1 MTTEPLAT
9 ADEDTN
15 ATQSTSHSTRR
26 WPHYDWSGTVGAILL
41 AASTFT
47 PSLLPRAWY
56 LQGLVAGVTGAMG
69 YGVGVVVAWFVREV
83 TQWHPSPGTRRR
95 AWQVLAVLGGLTG
108 VISLYGGWRV
118 QVQIHELVGV
128 APPAAYRSVL
138 ILLLGTATFVGLV
151 ALARVLRRFARW
163 VAKVLRRF
171 FPARLARLVRPLAVV
186 VVTLVVIGLVNGVI
200 FRAFVSASNAIFSV
214 KDGTT
219 TEGTV
224 QPTATERSGSPSSL
238 IGWNT
243 LGRQGRDFVGVGP
256 TVADI
261 STFTGQPAME
271 PVRVYAGLQSAP
283 TVTDRVNLAIND
295 LQRAG
300 GFDRKALVVVT
311 TTGTGWV
318 DEASVDTVEYMY
330 GGDTAIV
337 AMQYS
342 YLPSWISFLVDQS
355 KAQEAGAAL
364 FNGVYDAWAKLP
376 ASSRPKLFAFGE
388 SLGTFGGETAFSGL
402 ADIRNRTSGIVFA
415 GPPNFNTLWAQLV
428 AGRDAGSPERLPVY
442 QNGQTVRWAATP
454 ADLSR
459 PTSAWDNPRMV
470 YLQHASDPVV
480 WWSPNLLLHRPD
492 WLSEP
497 RGADVSPSMRWLPW
511 ITFWQVSADLAFS
524 TGVPPG
530 HGHVYKQEYVDA
542 WAAVAQPDG
551 WTADDTT
558 RLRAIIAPH

>member
-1 MTTEPLAT
+1 M
-9 ADEDTN
+9 
-15 ATQSTSHSTRR
+15 
-26 WPHYDWSGTVGAILL
+26 
-41 AASTFT
+41 
-47 PSLLPRAWY
+47 
-56 LQGLVAGVTGAMG
+56 
-69 YGVGVVVAWFVREV
+69 
-83 TQWHPSPGTRRR
+83 
-95 AWQVLAVLGGLTG
+95 
-108 VISLYGGWRV
+108 
-118 QVQIHELVGV
+118 
-128 APPAAYRSVL
+128 
-138 ILLLGTATFVGLV
+138 
-151 ALARVLRRFARW
+151 
-163 VAKVLRRF
+163 
-171 FPARLARLVRPLAVV
+171 RPLAVV

-200 FRAFVSASNAIFSV
+200 FRTFVSASNAIFSV

-224 QPTATERSGSPSSL
+224 QPTAPERSGSPSSL

-261 STFTGQPAME
+261 STFTGQPALE

-283 TVTDRVNLAIND
+283 TVTDRVNLAIKD

-342 YLPSWISFLVDQS
+342 YLPSWISFLVDKS

-415 GPPNFNTLWAQLV
+415 GPPNFNTLWGPLV
-428 AGRDAGSPERLPVY
+428 AGRDPGSPERLPVY

-459 PTSAWDNPRMV
+459 PASAWDNPRMV

>member
-1 MTTEPLAT
+1 MSAGSVANDVEDVEATPSSSGVLARLPRY
-9 ADEDTN
+9 E
-15 ATQSTSHSTRR
+15 
-26 WPHYDWSGTVGAILL
+26 WSGSVGAILM
-41 AASTFT
+41 AVSTFT
-47 PSLLPRAWY
+47 PSLLPRAWL
-56 LQGLVAGVTGAMG
+56 LQGLVAGVAAASG
-69 YGVGVVVAWFVREV
+69 YGIGVLVAWFVREL
-83 TQWHPSPGTRRR
+83 TDWRPSPGARRR
-95 AWQVLAVLGGLTG
+95 AWQILGVLGGALG
-108 VISLYGGWRV
+108 LVSLYGGWQA
-118 QVQIHELVGV
+118 QVRIHELVGV
-128 APPAAYRSVL
+128 EPPAGYNSVL
-138 ILLLGTATFVGLV
+138 ILLLAGLVFVGLV
-151 ALARVLRRFARW
+151 ALARVLRRFAGW

-171 FPARLARLVRPLAVV
+171 IPARLTRPLAVV
-186 VVTLVVIGLVNGVI
+186 VVTLVVIGVLNGVI
-200 FRAFVSASNAIFSV
+200 FRTFVAVSNAIFSV

-224 QPTATERSGSPSSL
+224 QPTASERSGSPSSL

-256 TVADI
+256 SVADI
-261 STFTGQPAME
+261 TSFAGKPAME

-283 TVTDRVNLAIND
+283 TVTDRVNLAIKD

-355 KAQEAGAAL
+355 KAKEAGAAL

-376 ASSRPKLFAFGE
+376 ESSRPKLFAFGE

-415 GPPNFNTLWAQLV
+415 GPPNFNTLWGQLV
-428 AGRDAGSPERLPVY
+428 AGRDPGSPERLPVY

-454 ADLSR
+454 DDLGH
-459 PTSAWDNPRMV
+459 PTSPWDNPRMV

-480 WWSPNLLLHRPD
+480 WWSPNLLFSRPD
-492 WLSEP
+492 WLTEP
-497 RGADVSPSMRWLPW
+497 RGADVSPSMRWIPW
-511 ITFWQVSADLAFS
+511 VTFWQVSADLAFS

-551 WTADDTT
+551 WSADDTA
-558 RLRAIIAPH
+558 RLRAIIQPH